1 MASTSTNKQ
10 PLLVDRVLHYVVNLD
25 NALNATI
32 DVTGINT
39 AALIVDATSS
49 DGCIIEEVY
58 SIARDTYTGAETIN
72 LYLSSGS
79 DYLRPGEGI
88 LVGTFQSGTAAGE
101 VTTWDTAPKILA
113 PVPHVADVPTGTSA
127 YDTVGDSPSTFGP
140 EPSTGKPVQFGALYI
155 PKGRALWAA
164 RQSDSILTQGPLIG
178 CQGGWY

>member
-1 MASTSTNKQ
+1 VK
-10 PLLVDRVLHYVVNLD
+10 NLD
-25 NALNATI
+25 NALNSTI

-39 AALIVDATSS
+39 AVLIVDATSS

-58 SIARDTYTGAETIN
+58 SISRDAYDSAETIN
-72 LYLSSGS
+72 LYLSTGS

-88 LVGTFQSGTAAGE
+88 LVGTFQSGTTAGA

-113 PVPHVADVPTGTSA
+113 PVPHVADVPTGTAA
-127 YDTVGDSPSTFGP
+127 YDLVGETPETVAPVAA
-140 EPSTGKPVQFGALYI
+140 TGKAVQLRALYV

-164 RQSDSILTQGPLIG
+164 RQSDSILTNGPLIG